1 MIKISSKKSK
11 KILIST
17 VKNQFLGICIII
29 IIIIIIYCTPTH
41 AIITWWKWLP
51 NVQPT
56 TTFRCNKYDMKLPYV
71 MFMLVVVV
79 FYFWVEAIMIP
90 ASLSR
95 LSVPCVPRHMEKNT
109 KGGCSNSNSKRMWR
123 ACVYRQWWQHHW

>member
-17 VKNQFLGICIII
+17 LKNQFLGICIII

-71 MFMLVVVV
+71 YACCCRVLLLSGG
-79 FYFWVEAIMIP
+79 YNDTCIP
-90 ASLSR
+90 LQTFCALCTTSHGKKYRGR
-95 LSVPCVPRHMEKNT
+95 LL
-109 KGGCSNSNSKRMWR
+109 
-123 ACVYRQWWQHHW
+123 